1 MNFTIFFF
9 ISLAIFFT
17 PVKLDDNS
25 ESESTFTN
33 ENDPEIIK
41 GIELVTNA
49 FKTLINGE
57 ELDSSYKDMFIDT
70 SKPIFDHLE
79 NGMNMQFKIPS
90 DDMLKI
96 LAQTI
101 VILIANRRADL
112 IPLDFSGNESL
123 FFAVNLAYFSLFC
136 L

>member
-1 MNFTIFFF
+1 MNFTLFSF
-9 ISLAIFFT
+9 ISLVIFFT
-17 PVKLDDNS
+17 PVKLEDNS
-25 ESESTFTN
+25 ESESTLTN
-33 ENDPEIIK
+33 ENDPEINK

-79 NGMNMQFKIPS
+79 NGMKMQFKIPS

-123 FFAVNLAYFSLFC
+123 FLFYLANFSLFY